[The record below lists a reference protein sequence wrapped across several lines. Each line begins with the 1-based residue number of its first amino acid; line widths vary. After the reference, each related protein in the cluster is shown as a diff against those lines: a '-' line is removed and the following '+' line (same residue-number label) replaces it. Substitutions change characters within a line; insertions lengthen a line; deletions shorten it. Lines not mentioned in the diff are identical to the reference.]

1 MKNVKHKYGK
11 YIAWGITALAV
22 LICAILIY
30 FGLDELGEFFKALG
44 SLMRILSPFI
54 WGLIISYLIMPSM
67 LYYER
72 KIFQPLID
80 RSRKK
85 HPGRKEHPKLARTLA
100 VILAEI
106 VLLMILTLLV
116 YLVVPQLYE
125 SVSTLVANSPEYF
138 DKAYSYL
145 ENLFQKNPVIEKYG
159 TKLFGNLTDALT
171 KWGTNTLMPGMESLV
186 SNITSG
192 VYSVLRMVYDL
203 LVGII
208 ASVYVLYNRESIRV
222 HAKKLFY
229 SMFNVKT
236 VNTISGIVDFVDKTF
251 MGYIMGRLIDS
262 AIIGVLCYIG
272 CLILGIPYA
281 LLISVIVGLTNVIIF
296 FGPFMG
302 AIPSALLILM
312 VDPVKCLVFII
323 FIIVLQ
329 QFDGN
334 ILGPKILSGAIGING
349 FWVLFSIIVFGGM
362 FGFWGMLLGVPV
374 FVVIYTAIEMLIDQ
388 KLKKKNMPTEAGE
401 YENLAY
407 VDTDSGE
414 LVKKPAE
421 EQ

>member
-1 MKNVKHKYGK
+1 MKKVKHEYGK

-22 LICAILIY
+22 LICAILFY
-30 FGLDELGEFFKALG
+30 FGLDELGSFFKALG
-44 SLMRILSPFI
+44 SFFRILSPFI

-67 LYYER
+67 LYYEK
-72 KIFQPLID
+72 KIFKPLLEK
-80 RSRKK
+80 SRKK
-85 HPGRKEHPKLARTLA
+85 HPNRKEHPKLARTFAL
-100 VILAEI
+100 IMAEI
-106 VLLMILTLLV
+106 VLLLILALLV

-125 SVSTLVANSPEYF
+125 SISTIVANSPEYF

-145 ENLFQKNPVIEKYG
+145 ENLLQKNPAIEKYG

-171 KWGTNTLMPGMESLV
+171 KWGTNTLMPGMENLV

-192 VYSVLRMVYDL
+192 VYSVLRVVYDL
-203 LVGII
+203 LIGII
-208 ASVYVLYNRESIRV
+208 ASVYVLYNRESMRV
-222 HAKKLFY
+222 HVKKLFY
-229 SMFNVKT
+229 SMFNTKS
-236 VNTISGIVDFVDKTF
+236 VNTLSGIIDFVDKTF

-272 CLILGIPYA
+272 CAILGMPYA
-281 LLISVIVGLTNVIIF
+281 LLISVIVGITNVIIF

-302 AIPSALLILM
+302 AIPSALIILM
-312 VDPVKCLVFII
+312 VDPVKCLIFII

-349 FWVLFSIIVFGGM
+349 FWVLFSIIVFGGL

-374 FVVIYTAIEMLIDQ
+374 FVVIYTAVEMLIDN
-388 KLKKKNMPTEAGE
+388 KLKKKNMPTDAAA

-407 VDTDSGE
+407 VDNDSGE
-414 LVKKPAE
+414 LVKKPIE
-421 EQ
+421 E